1 MKKILGLSVLAIAV
15 LSGCNTTSQ
24 SSSSAPQVSAALL
37 SDTFITSPNDNRSY
51 QTLKLDNQ
59 IEVVLVS
66 DPSAEKSAAALSV
79 GVGLLHDP
87 MSQQGMAHYLEH
99 MLFLGTERYPDTKG
113 YSEFMAKN
121 GGAHNAYTWLDVT
134 NYMFK
139 VNNDAFDEGL
149 DRFSD
154 FFKAPKLYPEYT
166 DKEKNA
172 VNAEWSMRREMDFFG
187 QFKLTRKMMGDHP
200 ANRFLIGNLETL
212 GDKEGSQL
220 HQETVDFYN
229 RYYSAN
235 IMKVALISNL
245 PIEEMTALAKKH
257 FSSIKNKNINKPSVS
272 KKLDMTEAGS
282 KRVFYKPNEDVKQLK
297 LEFTIEN
304 NLKDFAVKPN
314 NFVSYLLSSE
324 MPGSPAQLLRDKGWV
339 SQLTADASPNLYG
352 NYGTLNI
359 DIELTDAGMQQREKI
374 VATVMQYIKLIK
386 AQGVDEKYFSEIST
400 SLNNQFTF
408 LEKTD
413 EFNYVSQL
421 AANMQDYPVNH
432 AINAPYHY
440 AKFDAAAVNRVLDQ
454 LSPQTLKIW
463 YVSQQEET
471 DSKLH
476 FYDGEYR
483 ISDISQAEIDSWN
496 KPSDLALSLPAV
508 NRMLPENFTLKTD
521 KLAKQT
527 QPELAYDKDGIK
539 IWRFASQEFSSQPK
553 GLLEVYFNNPKAE
566 SDIYTSVALTIW
578 ADIYNLQ
585 QSALSTEAAIA
596 GMGLNVS
603 PGNGVILTLNG
614 FTDKQNSLLQ
624 QAVSRLRVKTDEQG
638 FNQAIDRYIRN
649 LNNAGKQFPFYQ
661 AFDELN
667 KLTRSGN
674 HSNEQ
679 LIKTAKVLTL
689 GDFERIMDEVLKNN
703 QLRAFAFGNYDQA
716 DIASVA
722 KQLADALPKVHHE
735 TAYSRDKYWKPVPG
749 EVLVLKKDLEVADV
763 AIIDLYVHPEPGYK
777 QKARAEVLKRHFRT
791 IAFDKL
797 RTEEQ
802 LAYAVGV
809 TSRSIEDYAGIGLY
823 IQSPVKGPKDI
834 QSRFDSFKVEYAAE
848 LDKVTEETFAQLKNA
863 TLVGLKEKPKNLQ
876 AEVSPVI
883 KDWYRENFNFD
894 SKAKLIAEVEK
905 VTLADVKDFYRES
918 VGNSNAA
925 RLNIQLRGSKFK
937 DTPFADLK
945 GQTEVSNVEQF
956 YKGIKFQ

>member
-24 SSSSAPQVSAALL
+24 DTAAATPSSPALL
-37 SDTFITSPNDNRSY
+37 SDTFITSPNDKRSY
-51 QTLKLDNQ
+51 RTLKLDNQ

-121 GGAHNAYTWLDVT
+121 GGAHNAYTWLDIT

-212 GDKEGSQL
+212 GDKEGSKL

-245 PIEEMTALAKKH
+245 PIAEMETLAKKH
-257 FSSIKNKNINKPSVS
+257 FSSIKNKNIDKPKVS
-272 KKLDMTEAGS
+272 QKLDMAQSGS
-282 KRVFYKPNEDVKQLK
+282 KRVYYKPNEDVKQLK
-297 LEFTIEN
+297 LEFTITN
-304 NLKDFAVKPN
+304 NLTDFAVKPN
-314 NFVSYLLSSE
+314 NFVSYLLNSE
-324 MPGSPAQLLRDKGWV
+324 MPGSPAHLLKERGWI
-339 SQLTADASPNLYG
+339 SSLNAEAAPNLYG

-359 DIELTDAGMQQREKI
+359 DMDLTDAGMKQREQV
-374 VATVMQYIKLIK
+374 VATVMQYIKLLK

-440 AKFDAAAVNRVLDQ
+440 AKFDAKAVNAVLDQ

-483 ISDISQAEIDSWN
+483 ISDISQAEIASWD
-496 KPSDLALSLPAV
+496 KPSDMPLGLPPV
-508 NRMLPENFTLKTD
+508 NRMLPENFDIKTA
-521 KLAKQT
+521 KLAKQE
-527 QPELAYDKDGIK
+527 QPELAYDNQGIK
-539 IWRFASQEFSSQPK
+539 IWRFASQEFNNQPK
-553 GLLEVYFNNPKAE
+553 GLLEVYFNTPKAQ
-566 SDIYTSVALTIW
+566 SDIDTQVALKLW
-578 ADIYNLQ
+578 ADIFILQ
-585 QSALSTEAAIA
+585 QSALATEAAIA
-596 GMGLNVS
+596 GMGLS
-603 PGNGVILTLNG
+603 LSSGNGLILSVDG
-614 FTDKQNSLLQ
+614 FTDKQSALLKQ
-624 QAVSRLRVKTDEQG
+624 ALADLRVSTDAQGFEQAV
-638 FNQAIDRYIRN
+638 DRYIRN

-661 AFDELN
+661 AFDELG

-674 HSNEQ
+674 YTTEQ
-679 LIKTAKVLTL
+679 LIASAKSLKL
-689 GDFERIMDEVLKNN
+689 AEFESIMDEVLKNN
-703 QLRAFAFGNYDQA
+703 QLRAFAFGNYDQG
-716 DIASVA
+716 DIDNVA
-722 KQLADALPKVHHE
+722 KQLTKSLPKVHHE
-735 TAYSRDKYWKPVPG
+735 TAYSRSKYWKPVPG
-749 EVLVLKKDLEVADV
+749 EVMVLKKDLDVADV

-777 QKARAEVLKRHFRT
+777 QKARAEILKSHFRT

-809 TSRSIEDYAGIGLY
+809 TTRSIEDYAGIGLF

-834 QSRFDSFKVEYAAE
+834 QSRFDSFKIEYAAE
-848 LDKVTEETFAQLKNA
+848 LDKVSEETFAQLKNA
-863 TLVGLKEKPKNLQ
+863 TLIGLKEKPKNLQ

-883 KDWYRENFNFD
+883 QDWYRENFDFD

-905 VTLADVKDFYRES
+905 VTLADVKNFYRES
-918 VGNSNAA
+918 VGNSDAA